1 MDEKI
6 KQELIEFMIVSG
18 KRLLKEQGTLP
29 DIGVKKQY
37 LTEEDI
43 CIERGI
49 KDIVCKMSGKQEF
62 FAEEENDNFVNGNS
76 VWIVDPISGTK
87 IFIGGGE
94 ELRDCCKPYELWQ
107 GGFCKCLQP
116 KL

>member
-37 LTEEDI
+37 LKI
-43 CIERGI
+43 GRASCRER
-49 KDIVCKMSGKQEF
+49 V
-62 FAEEENDNFVNGNS
+62 
-76 VWIVDPISGTK
+76 
-87 IFIGGGE
+87 
-94 ELRDCCKPYELWQ
+94 
-107 GGFCKCLQP
+107 
-116 KL
+116 